1 MNRIWRRMRNRPV
14 LNQVYGQIYT
24 QIRYQAGADRSR
36 IFDEINAW
44 EQTWGQIMAH
54 VPVRVTDQVQSPMKL
69 AVWNQIEEEL

>member
-1 MNRIWRRMRNRPV
+1 MNLWRWHRNRPV
-14 LNQVYGQIYT
+14 LDQVYGDICT
-24 QIRYQAGADRSR
+24 QIRYQAGSDRSR

-69 AVWNQIEEEL
+69 AVWNQMLEEL